1 MTGATVIMLSNN
13 YDNVKVSNGVHH
25 IVYPHPDDAQST
37 ILDYDK
43 SILEQNNNDFL
54 DYEWD

>member
-1 MTGATVIMLSNN
+1 MLSNN